1 MSLSLAERRR
11 ILIRI
16 ASARQKPGTGSCQ
29 EFLKRRTSDVLWP
42 DLSQTMGNIAW
53 AVIGGVGTR
62 HYMPERATRDLDIL
76 VHCAD
81 SGRVATA
88 LTAST
93 HTRIADLKI
102 GGSTWRAPDGM
113 YVDVI
118 ESDAGW
124 VRRALMEAASNHDLQ
139 GLPVLPLPYLSLMKF
154 QAGRAQDLA
163 DLTRMLGL
171 ATEEQRAAVRRVFV
185 TYESAGLEDLESL
198 IALGRLENA
207 GE

>member
-1 MSLSLAERRR
+1 M
-11 ILIRI
+11 
-16 ASARQKPGTGSCQ
+16 
-29 EFLKRRTSDVLWP
+29 LWP

-118 ESDAGW
+118 ESDASW
-124 VRRALMEAASNHDLQ
+124 VRGALAEAASNRDLQ

-171 ATEEQRAAVRRVFV
+171 ATEEQRAAVRTVFV

-198 IALGRLENA
+198 IALGRLETA